1 MPDPLIGKNA
11 EELKRRITML
21 IDDSTNNWA
30 KIAFYS
36 DPNVAHILDLV
47 YGRWEQNNRK
57 GLPIDYAT
65 IDELRIL
72 VHAAEKY
79 KNAGPEVVSRLMF
92 SSEETDI
99 INTSSKKKKKS
110 FIKRLLGL

>member
-1 MPDPLIGKNA
+1 MLDPLIGKNA

-47 YGRWEQNNRK
+47 YDRWEQNNRK

-65 IDELRIL
+65 IDELRVL

-92 SSEETDI
+92 SSRMDTV
-99 INTSSKKKKKS
+99 NTTSDKRKKKS

>member
-1 MPDPLIGKNA
+1 MPDPLIGENA

-36 DPNVAHILDLV
+36 DPNVARILDLV

-65 IDELRIL
+65 IDELHIL

-92 SSEETDI
+92 SSETDT

>member
-1 MPDPLIGKNA
+1 MSNPSAGKNA

-21 IDDSTNNWA
+21 IDDNTNNWA

-36 DPNVAHILDLV
+36 DPNVAHILNLV
-47 YGRWEQNNRK
+47 YDRWEQNNRK

-65 IDELRIL
+65 IDELRVL

-79 KNAGPEVVSRLMF
+79 KNAGPEVISRLMF
-92 SSEETDI
+92 SSRIDTT
-99 INTSSKKKKKS
+99 NNKRRKKS
-110 FIKRLLGL
+110 LIKRLLGL